1 MTRTGRRKWIFIS
14 GQCALLKKN
23 AYCIHLSSGKDA
35 NILMAYIVDLICVM
49 QVIFLLAS
57 GRGDPVKPAIVFH
70 ALRAYETPR
79 KVVHLCVNDFDGK
92 LGVLLGGRQLV
103 LDKIETL
110 IWHHSIADHEI
121 EELRGKIGEILP
133 SNSSDSS

>member
-57 GRGDPVKPAIVFH
+57 GDLLKPETVVH

-79 KVVHLCVNDFDGK
+79 KVVHLCVNGFDGK
-92 LGVLLGGRQLV
+92 LGVRPGGRELV
-103 LDKIETL
+103 VDKIEAL
-110 IWHHSIADHEI
+110 IW
-121 EELRGKIGEILP
+121 RQCP
-133 SNSSDSS
+133 R

>member
-1 MTRTGRRKWIFIS
+1 MRINEKD
-14 GQCALLKKN
+14 
-23 AYCIHLSSGKDA
+23 YSSEKDVK
-35 NILMAYIVDLICVM
+35 ILMAYIVDLICVM
-49 QVIFLLAS
+49 QIIFLLAS
-57 GRGDPVKPAIVFH
+57 GDHVKPETVVH

>member
-79 KVVHLCVNDFDGK
+79 KVVHLCVDEFDGK
-92 LGVLLGGRQLV
+92 LGVRPGGRQLV
-103 LDKIETL
+103 LDKIEAL
-110 IWHHSIADHEI
+110 IWRYSIPDDKV
-121 EELRGKIGEILP
+121 EELRRKIGEVL
-133 SNSSDSS
+133 SGSS